1 MALKIAAFAAVA
13 LAAVSVEARAIE
25 VVDSSIDTV
34 TVYPQGARIT
44 RLARVRLAK
53 GPNRMALTGLPGSIS
68 LQGVQVDS
76 VSGGVEVRS
85 VEIDLVQQRE
95 AYNAEIGRLANKITE
110 MQHQV
115 AVIDDDI
122 ATAELQ
128 LEFLKGLAQDSAG
141 AERLRAAGGQADI
154 GSWRQA
160 LDMLGEGAAGAR
172 NRIREARIDRR
183 QLEQNLSM
191 LERQL
196 QDLRGRVPAS
206 ARLTVLLH
214 AAEALDTDIR
224 VHYLQSN
231 AGWDSGYGAYLD
243 TRGNVLRLTHEARVR
258 QGTEEEWRDVQ
269 LVLSTA
275 NPSGRMKAPEQDSRF
290 LDVYDPV
297 PWADSEERMLSRT
310 TALGQDPSEADPAA
324 RAAARR
330 YRNRHTVSYRPPE
343 RASISNSADQ
353 AHTVPLADYLNRA
366 ALVTRITPRQ
376 SAEAFLTARISNET
390 DLPLVSGT
398 MRVFIDGAYVGR
410 SSFPELLPGAETV
423 LPMGPDRRID
433 VLAIDQGG
441 EKGSQG
447 ILSSRTTELTDFLF
461 EIVNH
466 HAAPTEIEVLDYYPV
481 SRDERIEVTV
491 PRSATPP
498 DSRDL
503 EERPGVIAWR
513 KQLEPGENWRIVH
526 RYEVSYPGNTVLA
539 AQR

>member
-1 MALKIAAFAAVA
+1 MALRIVAFAAVA
-13 LAAVSVEARAIE
+13 LAAVSLEARAIE
-25 VVDSSIDTV
+25 TVDSSIDAV
-34 TVYPQGARIT
+34 TVYPQGARVT
-44 RLARVRLAK
+44 RVARVRLAK
-53 GPNRMALTGLPGSIS
+53 GPNRIALNGLPGGIS
-68 LQGVQVDS
+68 LPGVQVDS
-76 VSGGVEVRS
+76 TSGNVEVRS
-85 VEIDLVQQRE
+85 VEIDLVPQRD
-95 AYNAEIGRLANKITE
+95 AYNAEIGRLANEITE
-110 MQHQV
+110 LQHRI
-115 AVIDDDI
+115 AAIDDDI

-128 LEFLKGLAQDSAG
+128 LEFLKGIANDSAG

-160 LDMLGEGAAGAR
+160 LDMLHEGAAKAR
-172 NRIREARIDRR
+172 SRIREAHIDRR
-183 QLEQNLSM
+183 QLEGSLSV

-196 QDLRGRVPAS
+196 HDLRGRNPAS
-206 ARLTVLLH
+206 ARLSVLLH
-214 AAEALDTDIR
+214 ADAALDTDIR

-231 AGWDSGYGAYLD
+231 AGWDSGYSAYLD

-269 LVLSTA
+269 LVLSTS

-297 PWADSEERMLSRT
+297 PWADSEERMLSRAMAMGEDLSAT
-310 TALGQDPSEADPAA
+310 DSAA
-324 RAAARR
+324 RADTRR
-330 YRNRHTVSYRPPE
+330 VRNSRTVSYSPLE

-353 AHTVPLADYLNRA
+353 AHTVPLTEYTNRA

-376 SAEAFLTARISNET
+376 SAEAFLTARISNDS
-390 DLPLVSGT
+390 DLPLVAGT

-410 SSFPELLPGAETV
+410 STFPELLPGAETV
-423 LPMGPDRRID
+423 LPMGPDRKID

-461 EIVNH
+461 EIVNRH
-466 HAAPTEIEVLDYYPV
+466 STRTAIEVLDYYPV

-491 PRSATPP
+491 PRGATPP
-498 DSRDL
+498 ESKDF

-526 RYEVSYPGNTVLA
+526 QYEVSYPGNTVLA

>member
-1 MALKIAAFAAVA
+1 MALRIVAFAAVA
-13 LAAVSVEARAIE
+13 LAAAALQAHAIE
-25 VVDSSIDTV
+25 EVESSIDTV
-34 TVYPQGARIT
+34 TVYPQGARVT

-53 GPNRMALTGLPGSIS
+53 GPNRVALTGLPGGIS
-68 LQGVQVDS
+68 MQGVQVDS
-76 VSGGVEVRS
+76 VSGNVEVRS
-85 VEIDLVQQRE
+85 VEIDLVRQRD
-95 AYNAEIGRLANKITE
+95 AYNAEIGRLTNEIAET
-110 MQHQV
+110 HQQI

-128 LEFLKGLAQDSAG
+128 LEFLKGIAQDSAG

-154 GSWRQA
+154 GSWREA
-160 LDMLGEGAAGAR
+160 LEMLGEGAAGAR
-172 NRIREARIDRR
+172 GRIREARVDRR
-183 QLEQNLSM
+183 QLEENLSV
-191 LERQL
+191 LERRL
-196 QDLRGRVPAS
+196 RDLRGRAPAA
-206 ARLTVLLH
+206 ARLSVLLH

-224 VHYLQSN
+224 VHYLQSS
-231 AGWDSGYGAYLD
+231 AGWDSGYSAYLD
-243 TRGNVLRLTHEARVR
+243 TRENSLTLSHEARVR
-258 QGTEEEWRDVQ
+258 QGTEEEWRDVR
-269 LVLSTA
+269 LVLSTS

-310 TALGQDPSEADPAA
+310 MALGQDLSETDSGA
-324 RAAARR
+324 RAAPR
-330 YRNRHTVSYRPPE
+330 RHTVSYNPRE
-343 RASISNSADQ
+343 RVSISNSADQ
-353 AHTVPLADYLNRA
+353 AHTVPLAEYRHRA

-376 SAEAFLTARISNET
+376 SAEAFLTARISNESH
-390 DLPLVSGT
+390 LPLAAGT

-410 SSFPELLPGAETV
+410 SSFPELLPGSETL

-461 EIVNH
+461 EIVNR
-466 HAAPTEIEVLDYYPV
+466 HATATDIEVLDYYPV

-491 PRSATPP
+491 PRDATPP

-513 KQLEPGENWRIVH
+513 RQLDPGENWRIVH
-526 RYEVSYPGNTVLA
+526 RYEVSYPDDTVLA
-539 AQR
+539 ARR

>member
-1 MALKIAAFAAVA
+1 MAKKIVAFAAVA
-13 LAAVSVEARAIE
+13 LAAVSLEARAIE
-25 VVDSSIDTV
+25 AVDSSIDAV
-34 TVYPQGARIT
+34 TVYPQGARVT

-53 GPNRMALTGLPGSIS
+53 GPNRVALTGLPGGIG

-76 VSGGVEVRS
+76 VSGDVEVRA
-85 VEIDLVQQRE
+85 VEIDLVRQRD
-95 AYNAEIGRLANKITE
+95 AYNARIGRLANEIAET
-110 MQHQV
+110 QHRI
-115 AVIDDDI
+115 AAIDDDI

-128 LEFLKGLAQDSAG
+128 LEFLKGIAQDSAG
-141 AERLRAAGGQADI
+141 AERLRAAGGYADI
-154 GSWRQA
+154 GSWRDA

-172 NRIREARIDRR
+172 SRIREARVDRR
-183 QLEQNLSM
+183 QLEENLSV

-196 QDLRGRVPAS
+196 QDLRGGNPAS
-206 ARLTVLLH
+206 ARLSVLLH
-214 AAEALDTDIR
+214 AAVALDTDIR

-231 AGWDSGYGAYLD
+231 AGWDSGYSAYLD
-243 TRGNVLRLTHEARVR
+243 TRDNSLRLMHEARVR
-258 QGTEEEWRDVQ
+258 QGTEEDWRDVQ
-269 LVLSTA
+269 LTLSTS

-297 PWADSEERMLSRT
+297 PWGQSEERMRSRT
-310 TALGQDPSEADPAA
+310 MALEQGLSQADSVA
-324 RAAARR
+324 RAPARR
-330 YRNRHTVSYRPPE
+330 HRDRHTVSYRPPE
-343 RASISNSADQ
+343 RTSISNSADQ
-353 AHTVPLADYLNRA
+353 AHTVPLAEYRHRA

-376 SAEAFLTARISNET
+376 SAEAFLTARIGNES
-390 DLPLVSGT
+390 DLPLVAGT
-398 MRVFIDGAYVGR
+398 MRVFIDGAYVG
-410 SSFPELLPGAETV
+410 SSTFPELLPGSETV

-461 EIVNH
+461 EVVNR
-466 HAAPTEIEVLDYYPV
+466 HATAAEIEVLDYYPV

-491 PRSATPP
+491 PRGATAP

-513 KQLEPGENWRIVH
+513 RQLEPGESWRIAH